1 MGPQHEAELTRRMIA
16 LGLRENDLEE
26 VFVRSGGPGGQNV
39 NKTATCVML
48 RHRPTGLLVRCQVT
62 RYQGANRL
70 RARELLLDKLE
81 QIQRARAAADQAR
94 VEKLRR
100 QNRGRSRGAKERM
113 LADKARRSLK
123 KAFRGRARFD

>member
-81 QIQRARAAADQAR
+81 QIQRARAAAEQAR

-100 QNRGRSRGAKERM
+100 QKRGRSRGAKERM